1 MNQESKS
8 INKNIMTNILAN
20 ELNML
25 FFYFVNVHMY
35 TYLAFVMLVA
45 IIVHPLHH

>member
-1 MNQESKS
+1 
-8 INKNIMTNILAN
+8 MTNILAN

-45 IIVHPLHH
+45 IIVHPLHHRDSQSLLYILS